1 MSSPPYWIW
10 LPGIILMFSFVPLY
24 FPDGRL
30 LSPRW
35 RAVAWLA
42 AIVAVIETGF
52 AAIRP
57 GSDEGIPNPLGIES
71 LEGSPA
77 FDLVFEAIAAPLWLA
92 VGALSVAS
100 LVVRYRRSH
109 GKERQQIK
117 WVAYAAVF
125 LVTYTLADQVLL
137 QDNISFIA
145 DVVLFLIVFEGL
157 WVAVA
162 VAILRYRLYDVDVV
176 INRTLVY
183 GSLTVSLAL
192 VYLGSVVVLQAIFR
206 ALIGQ
211 ESQLAVVASTLAI
224 AALFNPLR
232 RRIQEFIDRRFYR
245 GRYDAAKTLDTFSA
259 RLRDETDLGTLSE
272 DFLGVVRQT
281 MQPAGASL
289 WLRPTPKGVD
299 PGERRLERVGPVQ
312 TVAGLQKRAAAD
324 IQSGEVRDSGG

>member
-35 RAVAWLA
+35 CAVAWLA
-42 AIVAVIETGF
+42 VIVAVIETGF

-109 GKERQQIK
+109 GQERQQIK

-206 ALIGQ
+206 ALTGQ
-211 ESQLAVVASTLAI
+211 ESQLAWLPRSPSPRSLTL
-224 AALFNPLR
+224 
-232 RRIQEFIDRRFYR
+232 
-245 GRYDAAKTLDTFSA
+245 
-259 RLRDETDLGTLSE
+259 
-272 DFLGVVRQT
+272 
-281 MQPAGASL
+281 
-289 WLRPTPKGVD
+289 
-299 PGERRLERVGPVQ
+299 
-312 TVAGLQKRAAAD
+312 
-324 IQSGEVRDSGG
+324 

>member
-42 AIVAVIETGF
+42 VIVAVIETGF

-137 QDNISFIA
+137 QDDISFIA

-206 ALIGQ
+206 ALTGQ

-232 RRIQEFIDRRFYR
+232 RRIQQFIDRRFYR
-245 GRYDAAKTLDTFSA
+245 GRYDAAKTLDNFSA

-272 DFLGVVRQT
+272 DLLGVVRQT

-299 PGERRLERVGPVQ
+299 PGERRLERVGSVQ
-312 TVAGLQKRAAAD
+312 IVAGRQKQAVAD
-324 IQSGEVRDSGG
+324 IQSSDVRDAGG